1 MNLLSFE
8 NEKFAT
14 LFSIVQGEKENEK
27 MHSFHKRDKSNY
39 KINSTKQKAEKHKNL
54 VRLGMRRQAAQNL
67 DKRNDKSQGFA
78 GTLEAAEQ
86 RNGGGL
92 DGGVELKA
100 RV

>member
-39 KINSTKQKAEKHKNL
+39 KINSTK
-54 VRLGMRRQAAQNL
+54 
-67 DKRNDKSQGFA
+67 
-78 GTLEAAEQ
+78 
-86 RNGGGL
+86 
-92 DGGVELKA
+92 
-100 RV
+100 

>member
-39 KINSTKQKAEKHKNL
+39 KINSTKQCPRSTQNDGIHKITKTKEKNSKEPK
-54 VRLGMRRQAAQNL
+54 G
-67 DKRNDKSQGFA
+67 
-78 GTLEAAEQ
+78 
-86 RNGGGL
+86 
-92 DGGVELKA
+92 
-100 RV
+100 